1 MASESSIRGVG
12 AANLSIAKTWSR
24 DRLRRGRRYFG
35 VLAWILKGAAG
46 SPPHIVKEHVIKSL
60 GKRFG
65 VSVLI
70 ETGTY
75 LGDMI
80 DAVKGSFREVYSIEL
95 SPELASRA
103 VGRFAEYPSV
113 KIVCGD
119 SGKVLPELLKQI
131 SEPCLFWLDGHYS
144 GGTTA
149 RGPVDYPVLEELHHI
164 RSHRVKS
171 HIIVIDD
178 ARLFDVALAP
188 SLEQI
193 YSVLREINRCYSI
206 HKRWD
211 MIMAHPENGR

>member
-1 MASESSIRGVG
+1 
-12 AANLSIAKTWSR
+12 
-24 DRLRRGRRYFG
+24 
-35 VLAWILKGAAG
+35 
-46 SPPHIVKEHVIKSL
+46 L

-65 VSVLI
+65 VKVLI

-80 DAVKGSFREVYSIEL
+80 EAAKTSFREVYSIEL

-103 VGRFAEYPSV
+103 GGRFAEYPSV

-119 SGKVLPELLKQI
+119 SGRVLPEVLKPI

-149 RGPVDYPVLEELHHI
+149 RGSVYCPVLEELHHI

-171 HIIVIDD
+171 HIIIIDD
-178 ARLFDVALAP
+178 ARLFSMLRSHRRWSKRIVSSGDQP
-188 SLEQI
+188 SLF
-193 YSVLREINRCYSI
+193 
-206 HKRWD
+206 
-211 MIMAHPENGR
+211 HPETLGYDHGLPGNRTE